1 MSPSSPLSPESFQ
14 LWIHLHTFPNNIFDL
29 PPIPH
34 NDKQRLWLT
43 CPIGHGS
50 TGSVWKCHFDKFE
63 KPFAVK
69 VVEITCPSN
78 IEAQKRFH
86 KETFTL
92 LWKKHINPAS
102 CRIVSLR
109 VATVHSKENMPML
122 LSLIVTR
129 WGVLDIFDKLDE
141 DFDLF
146 PKSLP
151 QQNQIKSMV
160 IAKAKRKG
168 KKVCPS

>member
-1 MSPSSPLSPESFQ
+1 
-14 LWIHLHTFPNNIFDL
+14 
-29 PPIPH
+29 
-34 NDKQRLWLT
+34 
-43 CPIGHGS
+43 
-50 TGSVWKCHFDKFE
+50 
-63 KPFAVK
+63 
-69 VVEITCPSN
+69 
-78 IEAQKRFH
+78 
-86 KETFTL
+86 
-92 LWKKHINPAS
+92 
-102 CRIVSLR
+102 
-109 VATVHSKENMPML
+109 MPML

-160 IAKAKRKG
+160 IAKAERKG